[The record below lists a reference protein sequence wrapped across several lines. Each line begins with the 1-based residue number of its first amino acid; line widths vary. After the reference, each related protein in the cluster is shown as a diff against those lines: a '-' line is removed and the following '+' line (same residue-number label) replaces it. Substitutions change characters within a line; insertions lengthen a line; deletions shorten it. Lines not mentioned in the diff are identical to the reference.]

1 MVEEQTLSST
11 PFVGGAPGYE
21 MGLSVTAPEPWLG
34 MGPGLASLQPEMRV
48 LSILGTRPEAIKLA
62 PVITELR
69 NRPGIVSQVVS
80 TGQHREMLHQ
90 ALDLF
95 GIVPDYDLD
104 LMERNQTPSRVAA
117 SVLTRLEPIFQS
129 AQPDWVLVQ
138 GDTTTAAAAAF
149 AAFYA
154 GIRVGHVE
162 AGLRSNDKWHP
173 FPEEINRR
181 FTGVVADLHFAPT
194 EQARQ
199 NLLREG
205 IDRFAALVEKHH
217 EVIAG

>member
-1 MVEEQTLSST
+1 
-11 PFVGGAPGYE
+11 
-21 MGLSVTAPEPWLG
+21 
-34 MGPGLASLQPEMRV
+34 
-48 LSILGTRPEAIKLA
+48 
-62 PVITELR
+62 
-69 NRPGIVSQVVS
+69 
-80 TGQHREMLHQ
+80 
-90 ALDLF
+90 
-95 GIVPDYDLD
+95 
-104 LMERNQTPSRVAA
+104 MERNQTPSRVAA

-205 IDRFAALVEKHH
+205 VSQNHVLVTGNTVIDALRSVQSRPWDPRSL
-217 EVIAG
+217 VR